1 MTDQQTQQAARQESV
16 ELLLYRCNRRDGA
29 YVRSGAQIAEA
40 FVDSRFYRT
49 FQAGWPLDRAL
60 RAFITAP
67 EADGLNSTF
76 EEDGYAAVFD
86 VVLDHIRSL
95 DRGPAAAEERDR

>member
-1 MTDQQTQQAARQESV
+1 MTDPQTRQTAGQESV
-16 ELLLYRCNRRDGA
+16 DLRLYRSNRRDGA
-29 YVRSGAQIAEA
+29 YVRSGAQIAAA

-67 EADGLNSTF
+67 KPDGLNSTF
-76 EEDGYAAVFD
+76 EEDGYPAVFD
-86 VVLDHIRSL
+86 AVLDHIRSL
-95 DRGPAAAEERDR
+95 DHGRGAAEEDDR

>member
-1 MTDQQTQQAARQESV
+1 MTDQQPQQAARQASV
-16 ELLLYRCNRRDGA
+16 DLLLYRSNRRDGA
-29 YVRSGAQIAEA
+29 YVRSGAQIAEV

-67 EADGLNSTF
+67 EPDGLNSTF
-76 EEDGYAAVFD
+76 EEDGYPPVFD
-86 VVLDHIRSL
+86 VVLAHIRSL
-95 DRGPAAAEERDR
+95 DRGRGTAEEGDR